1 MIFIFIVHIICK
13 ENVERMEVP
22 KVSDDKKLFYFEGYL
37 FFYVFT
43 LGLIPSGSVMFI
55 S

>member
-1 MIFIFIVHIICK
+1 MYGGG
-13 ENVERMEVP
+13 MAVP

-37 FFYVFT
+37 FLSVFT
-43 LGLIPSGSVMFI
+43 LDLIPSGSVMFI